1 MPHSPLL
8 IIIILALLEWR
19 RLKAAVPGVLDV
31 SKVVCTWFAVDFIV
45 NVSATNLIL

>member
-31 SKVVCTWFAVDFIV
+31 SKVVC
-45 NVSATNLIL
+45 S